1 MAFKEENFNG
11 KVVGNIQVSKHIKT
25 NITQG
30 KRRPSFLQVSHIYSR
45 YTGKPYYESCIK
57 ESSRDL

>member
-30 KRRPSFLQVSHIYSR
+30 REDRVFCR
-45 YTGKPYYESCIK
+45 YPVFTVDTLETG
-57 ESSRDL
+57 